1 MNQHG
6 PKMVLNEANVT
17 CTNTIYR
24 AYFLDKN
31 LSIFDKKLIAISLL
45 TSFSQL
51 SAEFTGR
58 RYGSGVLKHE
68 PSEMRKI
75 KLLLP
80 SNIDPTLIFEYFSK
94 IDLALRNDNHNLAT
108 LLADEIILLEL
119 SDTEKLTLQNEL
131 NSIRSRRQ
139 RNRYLSVT

>member
-1 MNQHG
+1 MNHYG

-68 PSEMRKI
+68 PSEMK
-75 KLLLP
+75 KVQVLFP
-80 SNIDPTLIFEYFSK
+80 SNIYQSLINEYLSK
-94 IDLALRNDNHNLAT
+94 IDLALRNDDHNSAT
-108 LLADEIILLEL
+108 LLADELILKDLSNDEKIILQKEL
-119 SDTEKLTLQNEL
+119 S
-131 NSIRSRRQ
+131 SIRLRRQ
-139 RNRYLSVT
+139 RSRYLSGA